1 MTEHE
6 NLKYWVAL
14 NLLFAEQLHSLY
26 KLSRS
31 FPSLLEVFRAS
42 KRDLVV
48 HGIDAK
54 VAETL
59 LSAQLLEKAEGEI
72 ARLDKRGYQVLTFAD
87 DAYPESLREISDPP
101 VVLYYAGDLSV
112 LRLPAVAIVGSR
124 KPTPYGRAVAEK
136 LAVEL
141 AARGLVI
148 VSGMAR
154 GVDSISH
161 WGALNEGKT
170 VAVLGSGLD
179 VVYPRENRRLF
190 EKIQDTGLVI
200 TEYAL
205 KSQPLAHHFPLR
217 NRIISGLVLAVI
229 VVEAAEKSGSLITAR
244 LGLEFNREV
253 MAVPGNITSSL
264 SKGTNLLIKTGA
276 KLVETWEDVI
286 EELPSSLRES
296 LLDPSVKKEK
306 DLSTLNPKERQIY
319 EYLRPDTLTHVDTL
333 VEWSGLSV
341 SEILSYLL
349 SLELKGLVNQ
359 SPGKNFQRKL

>member
-1 MTEHE
+1 MYE
-6 NLKYWVAL
+6 NLRYWVAL
-14 NLLFAEQLHSLY
+14 NLLFAEHLHPLY

-31 FPSLLEVFRAS
+31 FPSLLEVFQAP
-42 KRDLVV
+42 KRDLVAL
-48 HGIDAK
+48 GIDAK
-54 VAETL
+54 MAETL

-72 ARLDKRGYQVLTFAD
+72 ARLKKMGCKILTIAD
-87 DAYPESLREISDPP
+87 DAYPEYLREITDPP
-101 VVLYYAGDLSV
+101 VVLYYAGDLNI

-124 KPTPYGRAVAEK
+124 KPTPYGRAVAER
-136 LAVEL
+136 L
-141 AARGLVI
+141 AADLSGRGLVI

-170 VAVLGSGLD
+170 AAVLGSGLD
-179 VVYPRENRRLF
+179 VIYPKENRRLF
-190 EKIQDTGLVI
+190 EKIQDSGLVV
-200 TEYAL
+200 TEYGL
-205 KSQPLAHHFPLR
+205 KSRPLAHHFPLR

-264 SKGTNLLIKTGA
+264 SKGTNLLIKMGA

-296 LLDPSVKKEK
+296 LLERSPVKEK
-306 DLSTLNPKERQIY
+306 DLSALNPKERKIY
-319 EYLRPDTLTHVDTL
+319 EYLRPDTLMHVDTL

-359 SPGKNFQRKL
+359 CPGKNFQRKL

>member
-1 MTEHE
+1 MDE
-6 NLKYWVAL
+6 NLRYWVAL
-14 NLLFAEQLHSLY
+14 NLLFAEHLHSLY

-31 FPSLLEVFRAS
+31 FPSLLEVFQAP
-42 KRDLVV
+42 KRDLVAL
-48 HGIDAK
+48 GIDAK
-54 VAETL
+54 VAEAL
-59 LSAQLLEKAEGEI
+59 LSVQLLEKAEEEI
-72 ARLDKRGYQVLTFAD
+72 ARLKKMGCAVLTMAD
-87 DAYPESLREISDPP
+87 DAYPEYLREISDPP

-136 LAVEL
+136 LAADL
-141 AARGLVI
+141 SGRGMVI

-170 VAVLGSGLD
+170 AAVLGSGLD
-179 VVYPRENRRLF
+179 VIYPKENKRLF
-190 EKIQDTGLVI
+190 QKIQDSGLVV

-205 KSQPLAHHFPLR
+205 KSPPLARHFPLR

-229 VVEAAEKSGSLITAR
+229 VVEAAERSGSLITAR

-253 MAVPGNITSSL
+253 LAVPGNITSPL
-264 SKGTNLLIKTGA
+264 SKGTNLLIKMGA
-276 KLVETWEDVI
+276 KLVETWEDVV
-286 EELPSSLRES
+286 EELPSFLRES
-296 LLDPSVKKEK
+296 LLERGADKEK
-306 DLSTLNPKERQIY
+306 DLSALDPKERQIY
-319 EYLRPDTLTHVDTL
+319 EYLCPDTLTHVDTL